1 MRSRRESRRPQKLD
15 GCTVYRLDARPSA
28 KPALMNAPVL
38 PEVLLGPQRADQP
51 ALPLA
56 SEGVQRY
63 LWESRF
69 GPILIEVTQ
78 DGMFVN
84 GDRVEPCAPLPMVG
98 DRHAA

>member
-1 MRSRRESRRPQKLD
+1 MF
-15 GCTVYRLDARPSA
+15 
-28 KPALMNAPVL
+28 
-38 PEVLLGPQRADQP
+38 PEVLLRRPGTPQE
-51 ALPLA
+51 LPLA